1 MSMSDPIAD
10 MLTRMRNAL
19 MVKYNRVDI
28 PASGTKVNIAKVL
41 KAEGYIKNF
50 KVIKDP
56 RQGVLRIYLRYDDH
70 AKPVITGLERIS
82 KPGRRVYAKA
92 KEMPRVL
99 NGLGINV
106 VSTSRGLMT
115 DRQARVEN
123 LGGEVMCSIW

>member
-28 PASGTKVNIAKVL
+28 PASGTKINIAKVL
-41 KAEGYIKNF
+41 KAEGYIKNY

-56 RQGVLRIYLRYDDH
+56 RQGLLRIYLRYDDH

-92 KEMPRVL
+92 KEMPQVL

>member
-1 MSMSDPIAD
+1 MSDPIAD

-28 PASGTKVNIAKVL
+28 PSSGTKINIAKVL

-92 KEMPRVL
+92 KEMPHVL
-99 NGLGINV
+99 NGLGISV

>member
-19 MVKYNRVDI
+19 MVKYNRVDV
-28 PASGTKVNIAKVL
+28 PASGTKISIAKVL
-41 KAEGYIKNF
+41 KAEGYIKNY

-56 RQGVLRIYLRYDDH
+56 RQGLLRIYLRYDDH

-92 KEMPRVL
+92 KEMPQVL

>member
-1 MSMSDPIAD
+1 MSDPIAD

-92 KEMPRVL
+92 KEMPQVL